1 MDKYTMVHPD
11 NKTFFKGLKRNELS
25 NYKEIWSKKYIL
37 LSRRSQYEK
46 ATYYMISA
54 I

>member
-25 NYKEIWSKKYIL
+25 NYKKIWSQKCIL
-37 LSRRSQYEK
+37 LSGRSQYEK
-46 ATYYMISA
+46 ATYCMIST